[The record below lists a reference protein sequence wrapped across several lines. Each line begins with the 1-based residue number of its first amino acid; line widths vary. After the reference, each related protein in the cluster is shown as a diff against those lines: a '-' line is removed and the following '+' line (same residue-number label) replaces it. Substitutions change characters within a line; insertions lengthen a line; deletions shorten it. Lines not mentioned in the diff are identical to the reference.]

1 MEDIKSII
9 VTKGPSGIEIHNP
22 TNYPLIGNGAQGA
35 VFKLSEDK
43 CVKIYTNPLQ
53 ASMEHEAL
61 RAGSHLAFFPKV
73 YETGTNYIVMDYF
86 NAPTLKE
93 YLRNCVYIPESITL
107 KILTILAEMKK
118 ANFTMVDAPLRHI
131 FVLENEELKVI
142 DHVNAFKRVH
152 PVPLKLLR
160 DLKMIL
166 LKDSFLA
173 EVKRLEPETFREW
186 DSYFQKN
193 NLDYKKMVVSSGG
206 VGSSVKVDSAI
217 TQTLIGAGHQGAVY
231 RVSEDKCVKIYGN
244 TLHASQEKEVLT
256 KGQNLS
262 FIPKVFDTG
271 PNYILMEYLAGPDLN
286 AFLKKQ
292 ATLSIDITKE
302 LLNILTTMKKSGFKQ
317 IDAPLRHIIITRN
330 GFKMVDHV
338 YSFIRN
344 QVRPLELFKDL
355 HIRGFL
361 DAFLEQTQQLAPK
374 LHAAWTKHPIP
385 LQDDEVA
392 PVEEMIGIE
401 HYDYVHEEQNNNKNG
416 KKEKQKDK
424 GKKEKHYNEES
435 KDRGKK
441 DKHHHKEEGHK
452 KDKHRKE
459 EGHGK
464 HHHKEEGKGR
474 KGDHKEGNHHHKES
488 KGKEGHDS
496 HKGTKGKE
504 GHGGHK
510 GSKGK
515 EGHGG
520 NKGKKEKK

>member
-1 MEDIKSII
+1 MEDFKSII
-9 VTKGPSGIEIHNP
+9 VTKGPLGLEIHNP

-53 ASMEHEAL
+53 ASMEQEAL
-61 RAGSHLAFFPKV
+61 NAGSHLSFFPRV
-73 YETGTNYIVMDYF
+73 YETGENYIVMDFF

-93 YLRNCVYIPESITL
+93 YLRNCTYIPESITVKL
-107 KILTILAEMKK
+107 LTILAEMKK

-142 DHVNAFKRVH
+142 DHVNAFKRMH

-160 DLKMIL
+160 DLKMML

-173 EVKRLEPETFREW
+173 EVKRLEPETFSEW
-186 DSYFQKN
+186 DSYFQNN
-193 NLDYKKMVVSSGG
+193 NLDYKNIVVSSGG
-206 VGSSVKVDSAI
+206 EGSSVKVDSAI

-231 RVSEDKCVKIYGN
+231 RVSEDKCVKLYGN

-262 FIPKVFDTG
+262 FIPKVYETG

-286 AFLKKQ
+286 TFLKKQ
-292 ATLSIDITKE
+292 SKLSIEITKE
-302 LLNILTTMKKSGFKQ
+302 LLYILTTMKKSGFKQ

-338 YSFIRN
+338 YSFTRN

-361 DAFLEQTQQLAPK
+361 ETFLDQTQQLAPK

-392 PVEEMIGIE
+392 PIEETIGIE
-401 HYDYVHEEQNNNKNG
+401 HYDYVHEGQNKNNK
-416 KKEKQKDK
+416 KDEK
-424 GKKEKHYNEES
+424 GT
-435 KDRGKK
+435 GKK
-441 DKHHHKEEGHK
+441 DKHHKEESKDKGK
-452 KDKHRKE
+452 KDKHRHKE
-459 EGHGK
+459 EGQKKDRHQKEEHGK
-464 HHHKEEGKGR
+464 HHKRDEAEGKHRHKEEGKGR
-474 KGDHKEGNHHHKES
+474 KGGHR
-488 KGKEGHDS
+488 EGHE
-496 HKGTKGKE
+496 GK
-504 GHGGHK
+504 HQHK

-515 EGHGG
+515 EGHGEG
-520 NKGKKEKK
+520 KGKKGKK

>member
-1 MEDIKSII
+1 MEDFKSII
-9 VTKGPSGIEIHNP
+9 VTKGPLGLEIHNP

-35 VFKLSEDK
+35 VFKLSEDT

-53 ASMEHEAL
+53 ASMEQEAL
-61 RAGSHLAFFPKV
+61 KAGSHLAFFPRV

-93 YLRNCVYIPESITL
+93 YLRNCTYIPESITPKL
-107 KILTILAEMKK
+107 LYILAEMKK

-142 DHVNAFKRVH
+142 DHVNAFKRMH

-160 DLKMIL
+160 DLKMML

-173 EVKRLEPETFREW
+173 EVKRLEPETFMEW
-186 DSYFQKN
+186 DSYFQNN
-193 NLDYKKMVVSSGG
+193 NLDYKNIAVSSGG
-206 VGSSVKVDSAI
+206 EGSSVKVDSAI

-231 RVSEDKCVKIYGN
+231 RVAEDKCVKLYGN
-244 TLHASQEKEVLT
+244 LEHARLEKEVLS
-256 KGQNLS
+256 KGQKLS
-262 FIPKVFDTG
+262 FIPKVFETG

-286 AFLKKQ
+286 TFLKKQ
-292 ATLSIDITKE
+292 SSLSIEITKE
-302 LLNILTTMKKSGFKQ
+302 LLNILTIMKKSGFSQ

-338 YSFIRN
+338 YSFTRD

-361 DAFLEQTQQLAPK
+361 EAFLEQTQQLAPK

-385 LQDDEVA
+385 LEDDEVA
-392 PVEEMIGIE
+392 PVEELIGLE
-401 HYDYVHEEQNNNKNG
+401 HYDYVHEVKSNNNSNS
-416 KKEKQKDK
+416 EKQKDT
-424 GKKEKHYNEES
+424 GKKDKES

-441 DKHHHKEEGHK
+441 DKHRKQEEGHK
-452 KDKHRKE
+452 KDKHNKE
-459 EGHGK
+459 DGHGK
-464 HHHKEEGKGR
+464 HHQKEEGKGR
-474 KGDHKEGNHHHKES
+474 KGGHKEGD
-488 KGKEGHDS
+488 KGKHQ
-496 HKGTKGKE
+496 
-504 GHGGHK
+504 HK

-515 EGHGG
+515 EGHDGDRG
-520 NKGKKEKK
+520 KKGKK

>member
-1 MEDIKSII
+1 MEDFKSII
-9 VTKGPSGIEIHNP
+9 VTKGPLGLEIHNP

-43 CVKIYTNPLQ
+43 CVKIYTNSLQ
-53 ASMEHEAL
+53 ASMEQEAL
-61 RAGSHLAFFPKV
+61 KAGSHLAFFPRV
-73 YETGTNYIVMDYF
+73 YETGTNYIVMDFF

-93 YLRNCVYIPESITL
+93 YLRNCTYIPDSITVKL
-107 KILTILAEMKK
+107 LYILAEMKK

-142 DHVNAFKRVH
+142 DHVNAFKRMH

-160 DLKMIL
+160 DLKMML

-186 DSYFQKN
+186 DSYFQNN
-193 NLDYKKMVVSSGG
+193 NLDYQNIVVSSGG
-206 VGSSVKVDSAI
+206 EGSSVKVDSAI

-231 RVSEDKCVKIYGN
+231 RVSEDKCVKLYGN

-256 KGQNLS
+256 KGQRLS

-286 AFLKKQ
+286 TFLKKQ

-317 IDAPLRHIIITRN
+317 IDAPLRHIIVTRN

-338 YSFIRN
+338 YSFTRN

-361 DAFLEQTQQLAPK
+361 EAFLEQSQQLAPK

-392 PVEEMIGIE
+392 PIEEMIGIE
-401 HYDYVHEEQNNNKNG
+401 QYDYVHEEQNNNKNG
-416 KKEKQKDK
+416 KNEKQKDK
-424 GKKEKHYNEES
+424 GKKDKHNKEES
-435 KDRGKK
+435 KDR
-441 DKHHHKEEGHK
+441 EK
-452 KDKHRKE
+452 KDKHRHKV

-464 HHHKEEGKGR
+464 HHHKEEGKSR
-474 KGDHKEGNHHHKES
+474 KGGHKEGKEGNHHHKGS
-488 KGKEGHDS
+488 KGKEGQDS
-496 HKGTKGKE
+496 
-504 GHGGHK
+504 HK

-515 EGHGG
+515 EGHNSHIGSKGKEGHDG
-520 NKGKKEKK
+520 NRGKKGKK

>member
-1 MEDIKSII
+1 MEDFKSII
-9 VTKGPSGIEIHNP
+9 VTKGPLGLEIHNP

-43 CVKIYTNPLQ
+43 CVKIYTNPVQ
-53 ASMEHEAL
+53 ASMEQEAL
-61 RAGSHLAFFPKV
+61 KAGSHLPFFPRV
-73 YETGTNYIVMDYF
+73 YETGTNYIVMDFF

-93 YLRNCVYIPESITL
+93 YLRNCTYIPESITVKL
-107 KILTILAEMKK
+107 LTILAEMKK

-142 DHVNAFKRVH
+142 DHVNAFKRMH

-160 DLKMIL
+160 DLKIIL

-173 EVKRLEPETFREW
+173 EVRRLEPETFREW
-186 DSYFQKN
+186 DSYFQNN
-193 NLDYKKMVVSSGG
+193 NLDYKNIVVSSGG
-206 VGSSVKVDSAI
+206 EGSSVKVDSAI

-231 RVSEDKCVKIYGN
+231 RVAEDKCVKLYGN
-244 TLHASQEKEVLT
+244 TMHASQEKEVLT
-256 KGQNLS
+256 KGQKLS

-286 AFLKKQ
+286 TFLKKQ

-302 LLNILTTMKKSGFKQ
+302 LLNILTIMKKSGFKQ

-338 YSFIRN
+338 YSFTRN

-361 DAFLEQTQQLAPK
+361 EAFLEQTQQLAPK

-392 PVEEMIGIE
+392 PVEGMIGIE
-401 HYDYVHEEQNNNKNG
+401 HYDYYHENNNKNG
-416 KKEKQKDK
+416 MNEEQKGK
-424 GKKEKHYNEES
+424 GKKDKHHKEES
-435 KDRGKK
+435 KDRGKN
-441 DKHHHKEEGHK
+441 DKHRHKEDGHK
-452 KDKHRKE
+452 KDKHHNE
-459 EGHGK
+459 EGRGK

-474 KGDHKEGNHHHKES
+474 KGGHKEGNERKHQHKGSKGNEGHDGHKSS
-488 KGKEGHDS
+488 KGKEGHD
-496 HKGTKGKE
+496 GNRGK
-504 GHGGHK
+504 
-510 GSKGK
+510 
-515 EGHGG
+515 
-520 NKGKKEKK
+520 KGKK